1 MVLLCPYREYSVVV
15 TTSNCEKADTEHK
28 ADKTAGEKEYYH
40 LTWFLKC
47 NKTKSA
53 VGSSYELPKEYKI

>member
-40 LTWFLKC
+40 LT
-47 NKTKSA
+47 
-53 VGSSYELPKEYKI
+53 